1 MLSGGTKAEEK
12 NLGSRLNSM
21 TFYLASIDC
30 CVGFR
35 KNAAKEDRAIG
46 NHFHGFSSSTEARR
60 RLCGQTDQRSWIL
73 LDS

>member
-1 MLSGGTKAEEK
+1 
-12 NLGSRLNSM
+12 M
-21 TFYLASIDC
+21 TILLASVDC

-46 NHFHGFSSSTEARR
+46 NHFHGVSSSAEARR